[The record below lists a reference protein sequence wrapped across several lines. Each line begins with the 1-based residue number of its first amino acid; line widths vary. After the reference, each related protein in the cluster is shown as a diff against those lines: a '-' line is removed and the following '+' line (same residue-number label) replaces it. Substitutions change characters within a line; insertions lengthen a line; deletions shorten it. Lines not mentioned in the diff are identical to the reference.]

1 MKRVLVATGNIGKI
15 RELKALL
22 GEGVEVLSLSD
33 VGLDGAAETGTTFE
47 ENALLK
53 AEQAARATGMVAV
66 ADDSGIAVDILDGAP
81 GVWSA
86 RYSDPDATDARN
98 RDKLL
103 RALAATPDDGRTARF
118 VSVIAV
124 VAPDGASRTFLGTLE
139 GCVARSERG
148 TGGFGYDSIFEL
160 ADGRTVAELPADEK
174 NRISHRGMAL
184 RNALPYIHS
193 LLADEA

>member
-1 MKRVLVATGNIGKI
+1 MKRVLVATGNMGKVG
-15 RELKALL
+15 ELKALL
-22 GEGVEVLSLSD
+22 GEGIGVLSLAD
-33 VGLDGAAETGTTFE
+33 AGLDGAEETGTTFE

-53 AEQAARATGMVAV
+53 AHQAARAADMVTV
-66 ADDSGIAVDILDGAP
+66 ADDSGIVVDALGGAP

-86 RYSDPDATDARN
+86 RYSGRDATDAGN
-98 RDKLL
+98 REKLL
-103 RALAATPDDGRTARF
+103 RELRDTPAAQRAARF

-124 VAPDGASRTFLGTLE
+124 VAPDGRAQTFLGTLS
-139 GCVARSERG
+139 GSVAMEERG
-148 TGGFGYDSIFEL
+148 AGGFGYDSIFEL
-160 ADGRTVAELPADEK
+160 PDGRTIAELPADEK